1 MTAFLFPGQGSQAPG
16 MGSDFYERSA
26 AAREIFGRAA
36 AGNEPGFLDRIFQ
49 ADQDALNQT
58 QLAQPALLA
67 VEVAIAAHLKTLGIC
82 PSVCAG
88 HSLGEIPALVS
99 AGGCDFEDALC
110 FTRAR
115 ARLMSENVPEGGMAA
130 VLGLSP
136 ESIEPLLPQGAQVA
150 NYNGPEQTIIT
161 GSSEALAAAMAAIEA
176 AGAKRVLPLKVSGPF
191 HSQYM
196 QPAAAEMARI
206 LADVPF
212 STPQT
217 PFISSVTGQEE
228 SDPGRIR
235 DILSGQLVQPVR
247 WTDVMRR
254 IGPVEALEVGPGSV
268 LRGLAR
274 RMDQAPRV
282 QSVGTFDQAEA
293 LGART
298 GQAGEESR
306 Q

>member
-16 MGSDFYERSA
+16 MGSDFYEHSA
-26 AAREIFGRAA
+26 AARAIFDRAA
-36 AGNEPGFLDRIFQ
+36 LVSEPGLLDRIFQ
-49 ADQDALNQT
+49 SDQDALNQT
-58 QLAQPALLA
+58 QLAQPALLV
-67 VEVAIAAHLKTLGIC
+67 VEVAIAAHLNTLGIC

-88 HSLGEIPALVS
+88 HSLGEIPALVT
-99 AGGCDFEDALC
+99 AGGCDFEEALR

-130 VLGLSP
+130 VLGLSS
-136 ESIEPLLPQGAQVA
+136 ESIEPLLLQGVQVA

-161 GSSEALAAAMAAIEA
+161 GRSDALAVAMAAIEA

-206 LADVPF
+206 LADVQFYAPRI
-212 STPQT
+212 
-217 PFISSVTGQEE
+217 PFISSATGQEE
-228 SDPGRIR
+228 SEPGRIR
-235 DILSGQLVQPVR
+235 EVLAGQLARPVR

-282 QSVGTFDQAEA
+282 QSAGTFDQAEA

-298 GQAGEESR
+298 GQAGEESG